1 METFAFLGR
10 ISHLRAQLACR
21 GTSDA
26 IFLLPVRRKWPP
38 NVHGLS
44 LWRRLF
50 SIAAYDG
57 GNFRI
62 SRQNQS
68 SPGTTRLSRYK
79 RRHISTSGTAQM
91 AAERARLEPMEKAFL
106 NRCLRRWKLSHFSAE
121 SVISGHNSPVKV
133 QATPYFYFR
142 YRANRR
148 QTCTD

>member
-1 METFAFLGR
+1 MRFVTCVKLGPTFDIRHSTFANYPQRLVFFKCHR
-10 ISHLRAQLACR
+10 ISSININLRPKALPSITA
-21 GTSDA
+21 DA

-38 NVHGLS
+38 NVHGLN

-79 RRHISTSGTAQM
+79 RRHISTSGTAQIQSCASLKRISAVPKVEIM
-91 AAERARLEPMEKAFL
+91 RRLF
-106 NRCLRRWKLSHFSAE
+106 SHF
-121 SVISGHNSPVKV
+121 IFIH
-133 QATPYFYFR
+133 F
-142 YRANRR
+142 
-148 QTCTD
+148 

>member
-1 METFAFLGR
+1 MLFSEINAAAYNNTFIRQYSLIGR
-10 ISHLRAQLACR
+10 MPKALPSITA
-21 GTSDA
+21 DA
-26 IFLLPVRRKWPP
+26 IFLLPVRRKWQP

-68 SPGTTRLSRYK
+68 SPGKTRLTRYK

-91 AAERARLEPMEKAFL
+91 AAERARLEPMEKCVSSIAAYDGGNF
-106 NRCLRRWKLSHFSAE
+106 RISWQISHLSAQ
-121 SVISGHNSPVKV
+121 P
-133 QATPYFYFR
+133 
-142 YRANRR
+142 
-148 QTCTD
+148 

>member
-1 METFAFLGR
+1 MACSCYVRQVRSNIRHSTFANYPQRLVFFKCHR
-10 ISHLRAQLACR
+10 ISSININLRPKALPSITA
-21 GTSDA
+21 DA

-68 SPGTTRLSRYK
+68 PPGTTRLPRYK
-79 RRHISTSGTAQM
+79 RCHISTSGLAQIV
-91 AAERARLEPMEKAFL
+91 AELAQLEPMGK
-106 NRCLRRWKLSHFSAE
+106 KH
-121 SVISGHNSPVKV
+121 SPVSA
-133 QATPYFYFR
+133 QPSFH
-142 YRANRR
+142 R
-148 QTCTD
+148 QI